1 MKNTVAVR
9 RVNMGPALPVLYVY
23 AIHVATA
30 VTAITNNRF
39 K

>member
-1 MKNTVAVR
+1 MKITVAVKR
-9 RVNMGPALPVLYVY
+9 ANMGSALPVLYVY

-30 VTAITNNRF
+30 VTAIINNRF